1 VGGFIPD
8 EKIAEVRDSANIVD
22 VISQH
27 VSLKKAGK
35 NHVGLCPFHADK
47 DPSFTVSEEKQIF
60 HCFGC
65 GQGGNAFNF
74 LMQYHSIG
82 FPEAV
87 RMLAQ
92 KQGIVVSMGN
102 ISPEQK
108 HQLKEKDRVF
118 QINALAA
125 KYLRHCLLKSPSGKV
140 AREYLKKRKMTSQVI
155 DRFLLGY
162 APPGWENMRN
172 YMASQGISLPDAEKT
187 GLIIPKKNGYY
198 DRFRARIMFPIIDI
212 HDRIVGFGG
221 RCTDDS
227 LPKYLNSPETPVY
240 HKSRS
245 LYGLPTAKD
254 ECRHTGTVFLVEG
267 YFDVLALN
275 CHGIH
280 NVVAALGTAVTRQ
293 HIRVLKG
300 YAKKVILV
308 FDSDEAGMKAAERS
322 LPLFAEEKIEAYV
335 MTLPDGRDPDSYIFE
350 VGADKFRKRA
360 ENASDMMTFFLSS
373 AIKKYGFSL
382 QGKIRIVDA
391 LKGPIGALP
400 DSVSRAVY
408 VKELAERLEIDE
420 SAILEKIRN
429 STRKSTYNAP
439 KPSSKNVSRLE
450 ETLIAMMLQSP
461 EVFSDFNAQEV
472 VDSLETAALR
482 TLGRLILEKYRR
494 NEIPVGADLIN
505 EVEDP
510 KIRKMI
516 SSLSVE
522 EKSWDRESCMK
533 IIGQY
538 KNNLRKRQEKVLL
551 KKIKAAEKADNQVL
565 LTQLLEEKQK
575 GVLERSL
582 TS

>member
-65 GQGGNAFNF
+65 GQGGNAFSF
-74 LMQYHSIG
+74 LMQYHNIG

-108 HQLKEKDRVF
+108 RQLEEKERLF
-118 QINALAA
+118 QINGVAA
-125 KYLRHCLLKSPSGKV
+125 KYLRHNLRKSPSGKM
-140 AREYLKKRKMTSQVI
+140 AREYLKRRKMTSQVV

-162 APPGWENMRN
+162 APPGWDNMTN
-172 YMASQGISLPDAEKT
+172 YLTSRGISLPDVEKT
-187 GLIIPKKNGYY
+187 GLIIPKRNGYY
-198 DRFRARIMFPIIDI
+198 DRFRARIMFPIVDI

-254 ECRHTGTVFLVEG
+254 ACRHSGSVFLVEG

-300 YAKKVILV
+300 YAKRVILV

-322 LPLFAEEKIEAYV
+322 LPLFVEEKMEAYV
-335 MTLPDGRDPDSYIFE
+335 MSLPEGRDPDSYIFE
-350 VGADKFRKRA
+350 VGPDRFRKLA
-360 ENASDMMTFFLSS
+360 DNASDMMAFLVTS
-373 AIKKYGFSL
+373 AIKKNGLSL
-382 QGKIRIVDA
+382 QGKIRIVDS
-391 LKGPIGALP
+391 LKGPLGALP

-408 VKELAERLEIDE
+408 VKELAERLGIDE
-420 SAILEKIRN
+420 SAILEKIRI
-429 STRKSTYNAP
+429 SVRKSTNTVSTART
-439 KPSSKNVSRLE
+439 KKGSRLE
-450 ETLIAMMLQSP
+450 KTLIAMMLQSP
-461 EVFSDFNAQEV
+461 EMLSDFDAQEV
-472 VDSLETAALR
+472 VDSMETAVLR
-482 TLGRLILEKYRR
+482 TLGRIILEKYRA
-494 NEIPVGADLIN
+494 NEILVGADLIT
-505 EVEDP
+505 EMEDP
-510 KIRKMI
+510 KIRKI
-516 SSLSVE
+516 ITSLSVGE
-522 EKSWDRESCMK
+522 RSWDRESCMK
-533 IIGQY
+533 IVGQY
-538 KNNLRKRQEKVLL
+538 KNNLRKRQEKALL
-551 KKIKAAEKADNQVL
+551 RKIKDAEKADNQVL
-565 LTQLLEEKQK
+565 LNQLLEEKQK
-575 GVLERSL
+575 GVRERLL